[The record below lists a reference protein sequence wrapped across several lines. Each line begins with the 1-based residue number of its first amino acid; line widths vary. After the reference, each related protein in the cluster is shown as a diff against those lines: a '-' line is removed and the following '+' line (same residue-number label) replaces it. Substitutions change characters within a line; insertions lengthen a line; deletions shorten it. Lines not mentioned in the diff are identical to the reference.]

1 MQGTYATLPMHDEKL
16 ITENVK
22 RIATKTAEAYGAT
35 AEVQIPP
42 IATITRLPLTML
54 PLR

>member
-1 MQGTYATLPMHDEKL
+1 MQGTVRYFTDADEKL

-35 AEVQIPP
+35 AEVQIPLTAINTP
-42 IATITRLPLTML
+42 LPLTI
-54 PLR
+54 